1 MPGAKV
7 VCAASLTAGQSQEFA
22 ATAPTRALGRQRIWT
37 RETAPARVAASALPR
52 GLHAVAEIERAR
64 AALRTRARRLLAQAA
79 RTERHST
86 CLLAEI
92 NGNNGIMVECI
103 SATEMTRTRFPA
115 DALSL
120 SLSLA
125 SRGPCLCRCSMS
137 RPARRL
143 CHSCARKAGCPGCID
158 MRLFR
163 EFNRGRLAPE
173 RKFMPLDQK
182 RQLGALI
189 SQPQGRDCHGKAQA
203 RSRVS
208 VAHPC
213 YHCFKCVLARGGRSA
228 SGLDFFQLTSRLPWQ
243 AAARP
248 STTACVGHA
257 AQLCDLS
264 TCVGRATTARVA

>member
-120 SLSLA
+120 SLSLSLSCLARALPLSLQHVKA
-125 SRGPCLCRCSMS
+125 S
-137 RPARRL
+137 A
-143 CHSCARKAGCPGCID
+143 KALPFL
-158 MRLFR
+158 RSK
-163 EFNRGRLAPE
+163 GRLP
-173 RKFMPLDQK
+173 RMH
-182 RQLGALI
+182 R
-189 SQPQGRDCHGKAQA
+189 
-203 RSRVS
+203 
-208 VAHPC
+208 
-213 YHCFKCVLARGGRSA
+213 
-228 SGLDFFQLTSRLPWQ
+228 
-243 AAARP
+243 
-248 STTACVGHA
+248 HA
-257 AQLCDLS
+257 AFP
-264 TCVGRATTARVA
+264 GI

>member
-79 RTERHST
+79 RTERHSA

-120 SLSLA
+120 SLLPRAGLA
-125 SRGPCLCRCSMS
+125 FVVAACQGQREGSAI
-137 RPARRL
+137 PAL
-143 CHSCARKAGCPGCID
+143 
-158 MRLFR
+158 
-163 EFNRGRLAPE
+163 E
-173 RKFMPLDQK
+173 R
-182 RQLGALI
+182 
-189 SQPQGRDCHGKAQA
+189 
-203 RSRVS
+203 
-208 VAHPC
+208 
-213 YHCFKCVLARGGRSA
+213 
-228 SGLDFFQLTSRLPWQ
+228 Q
-243 AAARP
+243 AAQD
-248 STTACVGHA
+248 A
-257 AQLCDLS
+257 ATS
-264 TCVGRATTARVA
+264 WEP

>member
-1 MPGAKV
+1 MHCGSPRCQTREAKAPIPRCDAAHGASRDRIDVSKTIWPSGLRRRLKAPYRKGVGSSPDGGHCSLPGAKV

-79 RTERHST
+79 RTERRST

-120 SLSLA
+120 SLSLLPRA
-125 SRGPCLCRCSMS
+125 GLAFVVAACQGQREGSAI
-137 RPARRL
+137 PAL
-143 CHSCARKAGCPGCID
+143 
-158 MRLFR
+158 
-163 EFNRGRLAPE
+163 E
-173 RKFMPLDQK
+173 R
-182 RQLGALI
+182 
-189 SQPQGRDCHGKAQA
+189 
-203 RSRVS
+203 
-208 VAHPC
+208 
-213 YHCFKCVLARGGRSA
+213 
-228 SGLDFFQLTSRLPWQ
+228 Q
-243 AAARP
+243 AAQDA
-248 STTACVGHA
+248 
-257 AQLCDLS
+257 S
-264 TCVGRATTARVA
+264 TCGFSGNLTGGVSRQKGNSCL